1 MPETVK
7 HNVSTKLVFLDLKT
21 ILENYRNPKFWE
33 KEWLIFK
40 NKELE
45 VRWSITKINVMSN
58 SIISNIVFNRGSVV
72 RGGKRFSIDYTYCHK
87 SDWDWTTNVCRPI
100 PINNSDYTQDT
111 FMRNI
116 LSTILNTLK
125 NIELE
130 MTRNTYEY
138 QKARELED
146 EQEEKLKEIAEAFLD
161 ENNVSND
168 SIREAYIEKFV
179 EKNKS
184 TKLTEKILANSQFRF
199 FKTAYLHICSWFDN
213 MALFEEYKKKLSN
226 RVSEKAIFEVFE
238 ETKKMKSDEWVEQ
251 MKDQLPSL

>member
-1 MPETVK
+1 MSKETQQS
-7 HNVSTKLVFLDLKT
+7 VSTKLVFLDLKT

-58 SIISNIVFNRGSVV
+58 SIISNIVFNNKDIV
-72 RGGKRFSIDYTYCHK
+72 RGGKKFRIDYSYCHK
-87 SDWDWTTNVCRPI
+87 TDCEYWAANVCRPI

-116 LSTILNTLK
+116 LSTVLDTLK
-125 NIELE
+125 KIEEE
-130 MTRNTYEY
+130 MVKKTYEY

-146 EQEEKLKEIAEAFLD
+146 EQEERLTEIAKAFLD

-168 SIREAYIEKFV
+168 DIRDAYIERFV
-179 EKNKS
+179 EKNRS
-184 TKLTEKILANSQFRF
+184 TKLTEKIVRKSQFRF
-199 FKTAYLHICSWFDN
+199 FKTAYLHICSWFGN
-213 MALFEEYKKKLSN
+213 MERFNEYKKLLSSY
-226 RVSEKAIFEVFE
+226 VSEKNH
-238 ETKKMKSDEWVEQ
+238 
-251 MKDQLPSL
+251 L